1 MRMQRQRHVT
11 GGFLGGAGTGD
22 MTRGTISNIFQG
34 NVQRPLEAT
43 EINGWR
49 EVDGPQSK
57 PWKKCIWSWFLGS
70 LTVKDM
76 KSSFT
81 PTWDPRTLGMVYL
94 CQHYSSVIHWPAASE
109 TWMKETKIHTPHH
122 KWKWSKTL
130 AEVDWPARGVLL
142 DLSDLSI
149 PVEWSRSPHTSRK
162 ENVSLYIYIYVCICI
177 SIYIYIFKKI
187 RQWKYERVHRLS
199 SDKKKREII
208 RDSKIGPID
217 IPMTPPEQQ
226 PAPGFASF
234 PLGNCGKQMELLSF
248 SRNPLG
254 FIILFHN

>member
-1 MRMQRQRHVT
+1 
-11 GGFLGGAGTGD
+11 
-22 MTRGTISNIFQG
+22 
-34 NVQRPLEAT
+34 
-43 EINGWR
+43 
-49 EVDGPQSK
+49 
-57 PWKKCIWSWFLGS
+57 
-70 LTVKDM
+70 
-76 KSSFT
+76 
-81 PTWDPRTLGMVYL
+81 
-94 CQHYSSVIHWPAASE
+94 
-109 TWMKETKIHTPHH
+109 MKETKIHTPHH

-162 ENVSLYIYIYVCICI
+162 ENVSLYIYICICI
-177 SIYIYIFKKI
+177 SIYIYSKKLGSGSM
-187 RQWKYERVHRLS
+187 KGYT
-199 SDKKKREII
+199 
-208 RDSKIGPID
+208 D

-248 SRNPLG
+248 SCNPLG